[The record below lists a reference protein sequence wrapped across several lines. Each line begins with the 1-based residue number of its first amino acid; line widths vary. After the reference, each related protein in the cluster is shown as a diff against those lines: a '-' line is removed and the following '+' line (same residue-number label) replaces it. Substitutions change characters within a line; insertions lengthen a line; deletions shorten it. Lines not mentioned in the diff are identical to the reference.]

1 MNNANNII
9 IYLIS
14 LSITTLVYVYILH
27 LPERLSGA
35 NDLVK
40 HYYYDN
46 GIKNF
51 IFDVF
56 LVYIY
61 ISIARFFMKRF
72 NINSTGQQIAFVS
85 ICTCIISTCFMFY
98 FLTKKNGSSFF
109 ASWFHKA
116 RFNAVIYD
124 IILATTTYA
133 LNGHCI

>member
-14 LSITTLVYVYILH
+14 LSITTVVYVYILH

-72 NINSTGQQIAFVS
+72 NINSTGQQIALSLFAPVLYLLVL
-85 ICTCIISTCFMFY
+85 CFIFSP
-98 FLTKKNGSSFF
+98 KKMVLLFSLHGFIKPDSMQ
-109 ASWFHKA
+109 
-116 RFNAVIYD
+116 
-124 IILATTTYA
+124 
-133 LNGHCI
+133 

>member
-1 MNNANNII
+1 MDNLFL
-9 IYLIS
+9 YVIS

-27 LPERLSGA
+27 LPEKISGA
-35 NDLVK
+35 KSLVK

-61 ISIARFFMKRF
+61 ISIARFFMRLLKINTIIG
-72 NINSTGQQIAFVS
+72 NILLVAV
-85 ICTCIISTCFMFY
+85 CTLIISTCFMFY
-98 FLTKKNGSSFF
+98 FLTRKDGSSFF

-116 RFNAVIYD
+116 KFSAVLYD
-124 IILATTTYA
+124 VILVTTTYA
-133 LNGHCI
+133 LYRICI